1 MEIGGVAA
9 HGTDPSACW
18 QEDQQEATSLGHDLN
33 ARPSVG
39 LESADGELDRNLP
52 SSSLEIE
59 EQHEEL
65 ADSNSGVERA
75 TTSTDAP
82 LPETSNADS
91 NSGVE
96 RATTSAD
103 DPLPET
109 SNADSNSGVE
119 GAATSI
125 GEAAGKDSQLS
136 VRGDMLAVLGKDCQ
150 LSVRGV
156 CALYRQQSFEEK
168 FAHRALERNNKGFS
182 IADTKLASCY
192 AKFMLGEQT
201 NGDIQRSVRELDR
214 SISILHV
221 IRRLNKMGIT
231 RMEITLSDTAHVS
244 Q

>member
-1 MEIGGVAA
+1 MLDFKCHITLNALGHLSTKA
-9 HGTDPSACW
+9 TC
-18 QEDQQEATSLGHDLN
+18 EDQQEATSLGHDLN

-125 GEAAGKDSQLS
+125 GLPVTQSSCLENKQMGTSKDQCVSWTEVLYAQISPQNFAVNTRHKVHEHKAGSLFPRPPTCLHEQKAGSLFLLLLL
-136 VRGDMLAVLGKDCQ
+136 RGIATPPATYALDVSG
-150 LSVRGV
+150 RGSSG
-156 CALYRQQSFEEK
+156 L
-168 FAHRALERNNKGFS
+168 
-182 IADTKLASCY
+182 
-192 AKFMLGEQT
+192 
-201 NGDIQRSVRELDR
+201 
-214 SISILHV
+214 
-221 IRRLNKMGIT
+221 
-231 RMEITLSDTAHVS
+231 
-244 Q
+244 